1 MSWTDWWNDV
11 TNYFSSTPSFDYDT
25 GFGEGNIG
33 YFGINPDLDI
43 DGEQNITSADWDA
56 LRQAGFSVNDLES
69 YGITDP
75 SAIGMAGRAI
85 RQFGKGIIDQFRK
98 PNGDVDWGKVAIL
111 GGGILGALDRGKG
124 GSASYQKPIPKYDVV
139 RQQVPQ
145 TYDPNR
151 RPGSGGQRYFTDV
164 QYTPKTGEGA
174 AEALT
179 AAQTSA
185 AEQAQGLAALNTA
198 NPLNAPE
205 VAYQPPAPPPAA
217 APTAPTYDDSYS
229 GANVLNTVRGM
240 LNPQRMAKGGIVGL
254 QDGGFV
260 VPADVVS
267 HLGNGSSRA
276 GINHLIQKG
285 AVPIQG
291 KGDGMSDSN
300 RTTINGRQ
308 PAAVAD
314 GEAYFPPNQV
324 QQMGG
329 AEKLYAMMDQVRK
342 ARTGNPKQGKRIN
355 PNQYV

>member
-1 MSWTDWWNDV
+1 MSWTDWWNDI

-33 YFGINPDLDI
+33 YFGINPELD
-43 DGEQNITSADWDA
+43 EASNITSADWDA

-85 RQFGKGIIDQFRK
+85 RQFGKGIIDQFKK

-205 VAYQPPAPPPAA
+205 VAYQPPA
-217 APTAPTYDDSYS
+217 S
-229 GANVLNTVRGM
+229 R
-240 LNPQRMAKGGIVGL
+240 RMAKGGIVGL

>member
-1 MSWTDWWNDV
+1 MSWTDWWNDI

-33 YFGINPDLDI
+33 YFGINPELD
-43 DGEQNITSADWDA
+43 EASNITSADWDA
-56 LRQAGFSVNDLES
+56 LRQAGFSVSDLES

-98 PNGDVDWGKVAIL
+98 PEDGSIDWGKVAIL

-205 VAYQPPAPPPAA
+205 VAYQPPA
-217 APTAPTYDDSYS
+217 S
-229 GANVLNTVRGM
+229 R
-240 LNPQRMAKGGIVGL
+240 RMAKGGIVGL